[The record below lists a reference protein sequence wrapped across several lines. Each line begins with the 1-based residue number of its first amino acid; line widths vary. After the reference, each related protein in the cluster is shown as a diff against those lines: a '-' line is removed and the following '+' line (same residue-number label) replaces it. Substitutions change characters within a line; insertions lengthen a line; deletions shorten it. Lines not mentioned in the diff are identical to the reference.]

1 VRKAILSGLGVGL
14 VPGLPGTYASAVTA
28 AAAAGLAWE
37 GTVPWT
43 VAACL
48 AWGIGTVATLALAGR
63 PAAASDDG
71 DPPWIVTDEI
81 AGQGLALAVAYALG
95 GDGFAPCVLAF
106 VLFRV
111 LDVTKPGPIR
121 RLERLPGAAGVL
133 FDDLAA
139 GALAGGAVLAARLLG
154 AFTPAPLAW

>member
-1 VRKAILSGLGVGL
+1 VRKAVLSGLGVGL

-37 GTVPWT
+37 GTFRWT
-43 VAACL
+43 VSGCL
-48 AWGIGTVATLALAGR
+48 ALALGTVATLALAGR
-63 PAAASDDG
+63 PAAAADDG

-81 AGQGLALAVAYALG
+81 AGQGLALAIAYALG
-95 GDGFAPCVLAF
+95 GQGFAPCVLAF
-106 VLFRV
+106 VAFRV

-133 FDDLAA
+133 LDDLAA
-139 GALAGGAVLAARLLG
+139 GAVAGTLVLGAGLLG
-154 AFTPAPLAW
+154 AFEWTPLSW